1 MSIKLMLW
9 SELVQMSNSKNGNP
23 YERAYQLLLS
33 YWDCF
38 TKEQKLELN
47 NELNKIFGKEH
58 KEYVDE

>member
-1 MSIKLMLW
+1 MDFTDYTD
-9 SELVQMSNSKNGNP
+9 SKNGNP

-38 TKEQKLELN
+38 TKEQKQELN

-58 KEYVDE
+58 KEYVDGN